1 MRAGHA
7 GHWALLLA
15 LGAGMPLCATAADQ
29 AASSPANDAAA
40 TAGTDGKAV
49 TLLPAVNVQGSRE
62 DSMPLHLRDKVE
74 SGALGGSI
82 LPYFSLV
89 ILVGMIIPACRLLE
103 RKWERFD
110 RSGADEWR
118 LRTAFRRDRVLVWLA
133 AIGLPFVISGV
144 FKAVTPLI

>member
-1 MRAGHA
+1 MSPGVGWSKKMSDHIAF
-7 GHWALLLA
+7 ALLAYTGLNIM
-15 LGAGMPLCATAADQ
+15 LTV
-29 AASSPANDAAA
+29 DAI
-40 TAGTDGKAV
+40 K
-49 TLLPAVNVQGSRE
+49 
-62 DSMPLHLRDKVE
+62 
-74 SGALGGSI
+74 GALGGSI